1 MNFTLKTWRFFYHFF
16 DSSCAIINTLLNAL
30 HLDFLETLKNINA
43 FLGKYFVFLKGLL
56 KDKYKDKLHPFEN

>member
-1 MNFTLKTWRFFYHFF
+1 MNFILKTWRFFYYFF
-16 DSSCAIINTLLNAL
+16 DSSCAIINTLLNTL

-43 FLGKYFVFLKGLL
+43 FLGKYFFFKGLL